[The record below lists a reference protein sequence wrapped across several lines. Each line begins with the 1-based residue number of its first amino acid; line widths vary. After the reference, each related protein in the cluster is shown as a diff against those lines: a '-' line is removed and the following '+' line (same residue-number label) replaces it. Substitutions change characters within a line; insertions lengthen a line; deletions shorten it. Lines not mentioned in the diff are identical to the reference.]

1 MTEGRKG
8 VLGVHLLD
16 PLVGHL
22 EKLISII
29 ELLDSL
35 VVLVVLGDELHESV
49 VLFGHQSGLGGA
61 GHNC

>member
-1 MTEGRKG
+1 MTEGRER
-8 VLGVHLLD
+8 VLGVHLFD

-22 EKLISII
+22 EEFISII
-29 ELLDSL
+29 KLLDSL